1 MIDINQFGNLILRQ
15 NSFIIINY
23 FNNTEGI
30 MDYSKTVNLPQT
42 EFSMKA
48 NLIQKEPE
56 MIKRWEKIG
65 LYKKQLEKREGKEEF
80 ILHDGPPYANG
91 EIHCGTALNKV
102 LKDILNKYKFLRGY
116 KAPYVPGWDCHGLP
130 IELKVVESLG
140 EKAHSID
147 PVELRKH
154 CRKYAEKY
162 VKIQMDAFKRL
173 GVIGDFENPY
183 LTMSKEYEIAIVEA
197 FGELVKNGY
206 IYRGMKP
213 VYWCISCGTSLAE
226 AEIEYHDHTSPS
238 IFVKFPVVKHNVTE
252 LKNKKVFVLI
262 WTTTPWTLPAN
273 TGLSFHPEESY
284 VATNVEGEYLIV
296 AEKLLNSVVSIKGIT
311 NPEVIK
317 LTKKDLEEMKVNHPW
332 IERESKI
339 VFGLHV
345 TMDTGTG
352 IVHTAPGHGIEDY
365 VIGLEYGL
373 EQLSP
378 VRDDGTFDESVEN
391 FSGMN
396 VFDANEKIISFLSE
410 KGLLYE
416 REDISHSYPH
426 CWRCKNPIIFRSK
439 PQWFFRVS
447 DSSLSSLALKY
458 IEEIKWVPEWG
469 KQRIKNMLEDRP
481 DWCLSRQRHWGVPI
495 IAFYCEDC
503 GEAIVD
509 KKLIDNVVNIMKKDG
524 VDVWYQKEA
533 KDLLP
538 EGTTCPKCGGKK
550 FRKEKDI
557 LDVWFDS
564 GVSHYAVLDKRPE
577 LRSPADVY
585 LEGNDQ
591 YRGWFQS
598 SLWPSLAIK
607 KNAPYKTIITHGWV
621 LDEQG
626 RQMHKSLGNAV
637 APKEIYD
644 KYGADI
650 FRIWV
655 VSEDYRDDLRIG
667 ENMIQKCVDMYRKI
681 RNTFRYLL
689 GNLHNFDKSKML
701 EYNNLIPVDK
711 FILAKFYQ
719 LSKNVEKFYDE
730 YEFYRAFRE
739 IYNFCSVDLSS
750 FYLDVLKD
758 RLYIYP
764 LNSRERLSAQTVLYN
779 LLERMM
785 IMLSPVLSFTME
797 EVYKTFFSKNEE
809 DSVHLLDWL
818 SPLEEWNNSRLFSDF
833 EKIMEIR
840 DDVLKAIEF
849 LRSGKKGEPIGSSLE
864 SKIIIM
870 PKNDNIKKI
879 LDTYKSDLR
888 FIFIVSGVEIV
899 SSLDNPMIENEE
911 WNVSSD
917 YADGKKCA
925 RCWNYS
931 TEVGNYSDHP
941 ELCERCYPIV
951 KEIDKN

>member
-1 MIDINQFGNLILRQ
+1 
-15 NSFIIINY
+15 
-23 FNNTEGI
+23 

-42 EFSMKA
+42 DFSMKA
-48 NLIQKEPE
+48 NLREKEPE
-56 MIKRWEKIG
+56 MIKYWERIG
-65 LYKKQLEKREGKEEF
+65 LYKKQLDKRKNAKDF

-102 LKDILNKYKFLRGY
+102 LKDILNKYKFLRGF

-162 VKIQMDAFKRL
+162 IKIQMDAFKRL
-173 GVIGDFENPY
+173 GVIGDFDNPY
-183 LTMSKEYEIAIVEA
+183 LTMSKDYEIAIIEA

-206 IYRGMKP
+206 IYRGLKP
-213 VYWCISCGTSLAE
+213 VYWCVSCGTSLAE
-226 AEIEYHDHTSPS
+226 AEIEYHDHSSPS
-238 IFVKFPVVKHNVTE
+238 IYVKFPVVKHGVTA
-252 LKNKKVFVLI
+252 LKEKKVYVLI

-273 TGLSFHPEESY
+273 TGLSFHPDENY
-284 VATNVEGEYLIV
+284 VAVNVNGEYLVI
-296 AEKLLNSVVSIKGIT
+296 AEKLLNSVISIKGIT
-311 NPEVIK
+311 NPEVVKI
-317 LTKKDLEEMKVNHPW
+317 TKKDLEEMKVNHPW

-352 IVHTAPGHGIEDY
+352 IVHTAPGHGLEDY
-365 VIGLEYGL
+365 IVGLEYGL
-373 EQLSP
+373 LQLSP
-378 VRDDGTFDESVEN
+378 VTDEGKFDDSVVH
-391 FSGMN
+391 FKGMN
-396 VFDANEKIISFLSE
+396 VFEANEAIINFLNE
-410 KGLLYE
+410 NGLLYE
-416 REDISHSYPH
+416 REDITHSYPH

-439 PQWFFRVS
+439 PQWFFKVS
-447 DSSLSSLALKY
+447 DDSLSSLALKY

-495 IAFYCEDC
+495 IAFFCEDC
-503 GEAIVD
+503 GEP
-509 KKLIDNVVNIMKKDG
+509 LIDKRIIDFVVEKMKVENLDI
-524 VDVWYQKEA
+524 WYQWEVNK
-533 KDLLP
+533 LLP
-538 EGTTCPKCGGKK
+538 EGTKCKKCGGSK
-550 FRKEKDI
+550 FKKEKDI

-564 GVSHYAVLDKRPE
+564 GVSHYAVLDKREE

-667 ENMIQKCVDMYRKI
+667 EHMIQKCVDMYRKI

-689 GNLHNFDKSKML
+689 GNLNNFDIKKKLPYQELM
-701 EYNNLIPVDK
+701 NVDK
-711 FILAKFYQ
+711 FVLAKFYT
-719 LSKNVEKFYDE
+719 LSKNVEKFYDN

-739 IYNFCSVDLSS
+739 IYNFCAVDLSS

-764 LNSRERLSAQTVLYN
+764 VTSRERLSAQTVLYY

-797 EVYKTFFSKNEE
+797 EVYRTFFSKDEGN
-809 DSVHLLDWL
+809 SVHLLDWAGA
-818 SPLEEWNNSRLFSDF
+818 ENEWDNKEIASDF

-840 DDVLKAIEF
+840 EDVLKAVEF
-849 LRSGKKGEPIGSSLE
+849 LRIGKKGEPIGSSLE
-864 SKIIIM
+864 SKILIL
-870 PKNDNIKKI
+870 PKNDKVKALLNKY
-879 LDTYKSDLR
+879 LNDLR
-888 FIFIVSGVEIV
+888 FIFIVSGVEMV
-899 SSLDNPMIENEE
+899 DKLDEAMVENEE
-911 WNVSSD
+911 WNISSD
-917 YADGKKCA
+917 YADGKKCS

-931 TEVGNYSDHP
+931 KEVGKHDDHP